1 MAGLVDE
8 QGGSG
13 EAQVTTMGN
22 GLDSQTD
29 VQSFESHLDSF
40 IEGSGWTR
48 EDLLLVLTLLEV
60 VALTALAYSEVS

>member
-8 QGGSG
+8 QGESG
-13 EAQVTTMGN
+13 NAQATTMGS
-22 GLDSQTD
+22 GLDSESD

-48 EDLLLVLTLLEV
+48 EDLLLILTLLE
-60 VALTALAYSEVS
+60 AAALAALVYSEVS